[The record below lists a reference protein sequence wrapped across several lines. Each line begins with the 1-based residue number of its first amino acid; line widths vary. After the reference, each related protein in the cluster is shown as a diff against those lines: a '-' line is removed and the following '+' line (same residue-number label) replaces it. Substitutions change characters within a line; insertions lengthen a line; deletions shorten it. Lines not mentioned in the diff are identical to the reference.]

1 MILRKGRESDLKNV
15 LDIEVMAYKNPY
27 WSQNMIFEVLAN
39 KTDKRLWIYEV
50 DNDAIGFIIDMRNKN
65 EISLLNIAIHK
76 YLQGMG
82 HGLKMLKKYIKSL
95 PRKCSIYLEVNKNN
109 IKGNSIV
116 EIGCGAGR
124 FLNIINRYNPSL
136 LVGVDASDAVNSLS
150 SHLNLKNE
158 NLLII
163 QADVFKLPFKKNIF

>member
-1 MILRKGRESDLKNV
+1 MILRKGRESDLENV
-15 LDIEVMAYKNPY
+15 LEIEAMAYKNPY

-50 DNDAIGFIIDMRNKN
+50 DNDVVGFIIDMRHKN

-95 PRKCSIYLEVNKNN
+95 PGKCSIYLEVNKNN
-109 IKGNSIV
+109 IKALNMYSKLNFEKVSIRKSYYTD
-116 EIGCGAGR
+116 G
-124 FLNIINRYNPSL
+124 
-136 LVGVDASDAVNSLS
+136 SDAINMQ
-150 SHLNLKNE
+150 
-158 NLLII
+158 LI
-163 QADVFKLPFKKNIF
+163 K

>member
-1 MILRKGRESDLKNV
+1 MILRKGIESDLKNV
-15 LDIEVMAYKNPY
+15 LEIEVMAYKNPY

-50 DNDAIGFIIDMRNKN
+50 DNDVVGFIIDMRHKN

-95 PRKCSIYLEVNKNN
+95 PGKCSIYLEVNKNN
-109 IKGNSIV
+109 IKALNMYAKLNFEKVSIRKSYYTD
-116 EIGCGAGR
+116 G
-124 FLNIINRYNPSL
+124 
-136 LVGVDASDAVNSLS
+136 SDAINMQ
-150 SHLNLKNE
+150 
-158 NLLII
+158 LI
-163 QADVFKLPFKKNIF
+163 K

>member
-15 LDIEVMAYKNPY
+15 LEIEVMAYKNPY

-50 DNDAIGFIIDMRNKN
+50 DNDVVGFIIDMRHKN

-95 PRKCSIYLEVNKNN
+95 PGKCSIYLEVNKNN
-109 IKGNSIV
+109 IKALNMYAKLNFEKVSIRKSYYTD
-116 EIGCGAGR
+116 G
-124 FLNIINRYNPSL
+124 
-136 LVGVDASDAVNSLS
+136 SDAINMQ
-150 SHLNLKNE
+150 
-158 NLLII
+158 LI
-163 QADVFKLPFKKNIF
+163 K

>member
-15 LDIEVMAYKNPY
+15 LEIEVMAYKNPY

-50 DNDAIGFIIDMRNKN
+50 DNDVVGFIIDMRHKN

-82 HGLKMLKKYIKSL
+82 HGLKMLKKYIKNL
-95 PRKCSIYLEVNKNN
+95 PGKCSIYLEVNKNN
-109 IKGNSIV
+109 IKALNMYAKLNFEKVSIRKSYYTD
-116 EIGCGAGR
+116 G
-124 FLNIINRYNPSL
+124 
-136 LVGVDASDAVNSLS
+136 SDAINMQ
-150 SHLNLKNE
+150 
-158 NLLII
+158 LI
-163 QADVFKLPFKKNIF
+163 K

>member
-15 LDIEVMAYKNPY
+15 LEIEVMAYKNPY

-50 DNDAIGFIIDMRNKN
+50 DNDVVGFIIDMRHKN

-95 PRKCSIYLEVNKNN
+95 PGKCSIYLEVNKNN
-109 IKGNSIV
+109 IKALNMYAKLNFENVSIRKSYYTD
-116 EIGCGAGR
+116 G
-124 FLNIINRYNPSL
+124 
-136 LVGVDASDAVNSLS
+136 SDAINMQ
-150 SHLNLKNE
+150 
-158 NLLII
+158 LI
-163 QADVFKLPFKKNIF
+163 K